1 MHINFN
7 VFVYLAILFR
17 NLPINNVFVSISAL
31 VRFRYLLLQ
40 ILDYLQ
46 SKQVSLGL
54 CVFSCIWTNGAYSGL
69 NDGKMKKL
77 MAVVD

>member
-31 VRFRYLLLQ
+31 VRFRSSTAPNSRLSSTEASFSAFVRFFLP
-40 ILDYLQ
+40 LD
-46 SKQVSLGL
+46 KW
-54 CVFSCIWTNGAYSGL
+54 CIFWFE
-69 NDGKMKKL
+69 
-77 MAVVD
+77 

>member
-31 VRFRYLLLQ
+31 GHLLLQ
-40 ILDYLQ
+40 IPACLQ
-46 SKQVSLGL
+46 PKQVSLRL
-54 CVFSCIWTNGAYSGL
+54 CVFSCLWINGAYSGL
-69 NDGKMKKL
+69 NDGKIKKL
-77 MAVVD
+77 VAVVD